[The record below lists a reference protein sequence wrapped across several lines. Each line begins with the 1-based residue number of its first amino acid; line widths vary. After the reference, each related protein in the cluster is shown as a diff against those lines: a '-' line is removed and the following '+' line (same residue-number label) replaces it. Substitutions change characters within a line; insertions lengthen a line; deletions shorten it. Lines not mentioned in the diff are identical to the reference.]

1 MIDYGVGG
9 KSQTK
14 KISKA
19 HKRINK
25 TRLKVNVRSAFT
37 LTCSLGECADRLWE
51 WNKAIFFCKYF
62 GEHETCTNV

>member
-1 MIDYGVGG
+1 MKMTMTRLWFFFFLMIDYGVGG

-37 LTCSLGECADRLWE
+37 LTCSLGECADRL
-51 WNKAIFFCKYF
+51 
-62 GEHETCTNV
+62 